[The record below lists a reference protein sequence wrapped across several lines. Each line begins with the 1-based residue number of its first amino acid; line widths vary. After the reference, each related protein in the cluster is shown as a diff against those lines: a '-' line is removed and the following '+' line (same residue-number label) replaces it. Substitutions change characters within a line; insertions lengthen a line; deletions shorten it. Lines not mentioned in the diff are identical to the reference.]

1 MEQNQGEKPQR
12 APDLRQMSGSAG
24 ESQSEVTST
33 PATHSSCKNVKPD
46 YALKM
51 DHILRD
57 LNSLER
63 QVKLCKAKSRKELEY
78 LYIEEMLTVQL
89 VELDKIDLAGN
100 ESAKRRRRR
109 LVVKTNTIIALLE
122 SKVPEIEQPPQQSNQ
137 QPQPEK
143 ENRQPQSQSDQD
155 QEERRQHLIQQQV
168 EKIQEYMER
177 LDSDNVEEEV
187 AGEAVGD
194 ASTTPS
200 TEPSTSAT
208 SPSDSGLRKP
218 RKTREA
224 LWHDDFPF
232 KFDKT
237 SGNGTSHLNCVKAGE
252 KSLKCP
258 VRLKIDAAGNRVVTG
273 IHNHTPPKGGEK
285 KVKFYAAI
293 RKAVQTERT
302 DFISI
307 YHRVAAEAEYADTAI
322 EFPPRVV
329 ERSMHRWRAAVR
341 KKGSGKVR
349 NVDDYVKFFETRKGQ
364 ALLEYDPPNN
374 RKLSYKVIIE
384 EVETKKG
391 KKIFKHLALYDEQT
405 LEDHE
410 DCTIL
415 QDDATFLSRP
425 KVHGVTQLFT
435 IMARNYDKCFPCIW
449 ILMSSKTAHAYE
461 ACLTAVRDEIW
472 PNLKPEEVIADFEE
486 AMEIAWKKVYPGVKL
501 TGCYFHF
508 TQAILRN
515 AIKKGAATHRNLQD
529 HPEKHLIIRMV
540 MALALLPQDT
550 IEPTYEAI
558 KKIARKK
565 FGTFFNEFFKYF
577 DEYWI
582 KRRGVARFCV
592 YGSLDKTNNEQE
604 SMHKVL
610 NYLFRHRQPHP
621 WMFID
626 ILRVN
631 NFNLRVER
639 ETLGTT
645 KRRRKALT
653 IFNEAD
659 LLRCWKLL
667 QDKPKTF
674 TPLMM
679 VTKVAY
685 SLKDKYIQL
694 GKIYSITHFED
705 DNDQNDVENS
715 SSGTLDAICVG
726 EVAGTNNYNIR
737 IDIRDIEGL
746 FDSDGEDSFER
757 DLRVE
762 KENVD
767 IPWRI
772 PNYELL
778 AGSEDNNEITS
789 QVNCDKEPAVEQ
801 INETSS
807 VDCEKCM
814 DECPKAGE

>member
-1 MEQNQGEKPQR
+1 MTLVKEKELIKKGLMALKDLGNFENLLESPLPPRISELASSRSLKSIEAEHYRLKGNELFTKNDHDICTHYEIINYYNTSIAAFPLNSEIQALAYGNRSAILEHIERYNESIIAIDRALKITQSLPLKIKLLCRKAKCAAALGLSNEMKYLVQAKSLLDKISEVDEIVEYKMEQNQGEKPQR

-63 QVKLCKAKSRKELEY
+63 QVKLCKAKSREELEY

-237 SGNGTSHLNCVKAGE
+237 SGNGTSHLNCVKAGK

-285 KVKFYAAI
+285 KVKFYAAL

-349 NVDDYVKFFETRKGQ
+349 NVDDYVKFFETPEGQ

-391 KKIFKHLALYDEQT
+391 KK
-405 LEDHE
+405 
-410 DCTIL
+410 
-415 QDDATFLSRP
+415 
-425 KVHGVTQLFT
+425 
-435 IMARNYDKCFPCIW
+435 
-449 ILMSSKTAHAYE
+449 
-461 ACLTAVRDEIW
+461 
-472 PNLKPEEVIADFEE
+472 
-486 AMEIAWKKVYPGVKL
+486 
-501 TGCYFHF
+501 
-508 TQAILRN
+508 
-515 AIKKGAATHRNLQD
+515 
-529 HPEKHLIIRMV
+529 
-540 MALALLPQDT
+540 
-550 IEPTYEAI
+550 
-558 KKIARKK
+558 
-565 FGTFFNEFFKYF
+565 
-577 DEYWI
+577 
-582 KRRGVARFCV
+582 
-592 YGSLDKTNNEQE
+592 
-604 SMHKVL
+604 
-610 NYLFRHRQPHP
+610 
-621 WMFID
+621 
-626 ILRVN
+626 
-631 NFNLRVER
+631 
-639 ETLGTT
+639 
-645 KRRRKALT
+645 
-653 IFNEAD
+653 
-659 LLRCWKLL
+659 
-667 QDKPKTF
+667 
-674 TPLMM
+674 
-679 VTKVAY
+679 Y
-685 SLKDKYIQL
+685 SN
-694 GKIYSITHFED
+694 T
-705 DNDQNDVENS
+705 
-715 SSGTLDAICVG
+715 
-726 EVAGTNNYNIR
+726 
-737 IDIRDIEGL
+737 
-746 FDSDGEDSFER
+746 
-757 DLRVE
+757 
-762 KENVD
+762 
-767 IPWRI
+767 
-772 PNYELL
+772 
-778 AGSEDNNEITS
+778 
-789 QVNCDKEPAVEQ
+789 
-801 INETSS
+801 
-807 VDCEKCM
+807 
-814 DECPKAGE
+814 